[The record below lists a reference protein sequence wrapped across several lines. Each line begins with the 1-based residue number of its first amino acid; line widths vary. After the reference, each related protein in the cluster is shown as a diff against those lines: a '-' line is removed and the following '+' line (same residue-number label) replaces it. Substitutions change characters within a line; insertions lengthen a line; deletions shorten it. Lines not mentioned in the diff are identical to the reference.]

1 MTVDEILDR
10 LLVPRP
16 NGSGALDG
24 VQRFLASMLEQ
35 SGASVTLQ
43 PFDATPW
50 GFALCWSM
58 ALLALIGW
66 SLALARGRHVLAL
79 VPLLCIPVV
88 LLAEFEA
95 LRSPVSGLHTVTEH
109 NVIGEWSGRSGGPLL
124 VFTAHADTTTHFG
137 DHRDW
142 GPWGW
147 RMGPA
152 LALAFALTGA
162 SWLWR
167 RQRGRRLPAPVLA
180 LGMLCV
186 FAPFLA
192 MAWFQT
198 AGPLLRTASPGAL
211 DNGGSLAA
219 LALLAQQLGERRPD
233 APATVRIVFVA
244 AEEERAL
251 GSRAHARS
259 LERDRPLA
267 ILNLESIGARGELAF
282 VPEDGT
288 EFRRYAS
295 PEWLVAWVDAAA
307 ADLGR
312 PPLARLPLPM
322 GTLTDGR
329 SYLAEG
335 LPALTL
341 RATEDGAFPT
351 RLHSAHD
358 SRERLSVQAI
368 ERTTELLRALVERVD
383 RTPLDRLAWG
393 AGQPSARSR

>member
-1 MTVDEILDR
+1 MTVHEILDR

-16 NGSGALDG
+16 NGSETLEG
-24 VQRFLASMLEQ
+24 VQRFLAGALEQ
-35 SGASVTLQ
+35 AGARVTIQ

-50 GFALCWSM
+50 GFALCWTA
-58 ALLALIGW
+58 ALLALVGW
-66 SLALARGRHVLAL
+66 ALALRRGRHALAL
-79 VPLLCIPVV
+79 LLLVCIPAL

-95 LRSPVSGLHTVTEH
+95 LWSPLSGLLSATEH
-109 NVIGEWSGRSGGPLL
+109 NVIGEWSGRPGSPVI

-152 LALAFALTGA
+152 LGLGFALTAA

-167 RQRGRRLPAPVLA
+167 RRRGRRLPGPVLA
-180 LGMLCV
+180 LGGALV
-186 FAPFLA
+186 FAPFVA
-192 MAWFQT
+192 MAWFQA
-198 AGPLLRTASPGAL
+198 AGPLLREPSPGAL

-219 LALLAQQLGERRPD
+219 LLRLAQRLDGRAAD
-233 APATVRIVFVA
+233 APTTVRIVFPA

-259 LERDRPLA
+259 LERDRPVVVF
-267 ILNLESIGARGELAF
+267 NLESIGAPGRLAF

-288 EFRRYAS
+288 ALCRFES
-295 PEWLVAWVDAAA
+295 PAWLVAWVDAAA

-312 PPLARLPLPM
+312 PPLARLPLPV

-341 RATEDGAFPT
+341 RATEDGGFPK
-351 RLHSAHD
+351 RLHSLHD
-358 SRERLSVQAI
+358 SRDRLSIPAI
-368 ERTTELLRALVERVD
+368 ERSAELLMAIVQRADRSPPDAPGWGSSVE
-383 RTPLDRLAWG
+383 
-393 AGQPSARSR
+393 SE